1 MLRRKERFLCAL
13 LALVMALLC
22 GAALAEPAEAPLPA
36 EETPV
41 AEISLDG
48 YELTY
53 DALLPETIA
62 YVVPEDTPEPDLQ
75 FTIALRG
82 EDEPPV
88 PLFLM
93 QIEQD
98 VGDWV
103 VVLTDEAGHIVPVA
117 FAADLPPEDL
127 SEEEAAA
134 FAAAQQEVHVLLAT
148 LKLQA
153 VPAPVDDSD
162 AKVRKIETDTLTLTY
177 SARHSLLAARETADS
192 ALEFHMPLAGQDATV
207 FTLVPDSMEGDI
219 VMMLTDGTGRKV
231 PVAFLMAALPEGISA
246 EEAQS
251 FYIHQEAVA
260 EVMASLTLR

>member
-1 MLRRKERFLCAL
+1 MLRRKEQFLCAL

-41 AEISLDG
+41 AEISLDS

-103 VVLTDEAGHIVPVA
+103 VVLTDEAGHIVPLPL
-117 FAADLPPEDL
+117 AAD
-127 SEEEAAA
+127 
-134 FAAAQQEVHVLLAT
+134 
-148 LKLQA
+148 
-153 VPAPVDDSD
+153 
-162 AKVRKIETDTLTLTY
+162 
-177 SARHSLLAARETADS
+177 
-192 ALEFHMPLAGQDATV
+192 MPC
-207 FTLVPDSMEGDI
+207 F
-219 VMMLTDGTGRKV
+219 R
-231 PVAFLMAALPEGISA
+231 
-246 EEAQS
+246 
-251 FYIHQEAVA
+251 
-260 EVMASLTLR
+260 